1 MEAVDRQL
9 IEMLGAPPRVVCL
22 PTAAGQEGAGR
33 IAYWSDLGVEHFTR
47 LGAQVEALPIIDR
60 ASACDQGWVER
71 IRQANFVYLSGGKPG
86 YLYATL
92 ANTPTW
98 EAIMAVERAGGVLAG
113 CSAGA
118 MILGER
124 LPGFP
129 HWQAAF
135 GLLPGAVVIPHFDE
149 LSPSLLGLT
158 QRALPRGKFLVGIEG
173 DTALV
178 VEPDR
183 HIALGRQGVTIFT
196 PGERRER
203 GERSRRYTHGQLI
216 DWPLITPSR

>member
-1 MEAVDRQL
+1 
-9 IEMLGAPPRVVCL
+9 
-22 PTAAGQEGAGR
+22 
-33 IAYWSDLGVEHFTR
+33 
-47 LGAQVEALPIIDR
+47 
-60 ASACDQGWVER
+60 
-71 IRQANFVYLSGGKPG
+71 
-86 YLYATL
+86 
-92 ANTPTW
+92 
-98 EAIMAVERAGGVLAG
+98 
-113 CSAGA
+113 
-118 MILGER
+118 
-124 LPGFP
+124 
-129 HWQAAF
+129 
-135 GLLPGAVVIPHFDE
+135 
-149 LSPSLLGLT
+149 LLGLT